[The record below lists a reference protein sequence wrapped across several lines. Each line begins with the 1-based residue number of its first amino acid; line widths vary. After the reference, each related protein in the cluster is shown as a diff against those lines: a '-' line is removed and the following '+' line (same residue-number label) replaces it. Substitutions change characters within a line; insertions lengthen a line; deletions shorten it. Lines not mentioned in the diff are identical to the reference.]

1 MFFMFV
7 LFIMLNKMFKTFNN
21 NDVEELSVH
30 YVFLQ

>member
-1 MFFMFV
+1 MFV
-7 LFIMLNKMFKTFNN
+7 LFIMLNKMLKTFNN